1 MLGHLQVC
9 SPFDSEKNQI
19 ANYSCELQLRM
30 QLKMCIIAIF
40 KNIFVCDLIE
50 VVNKVRLGQHRLVIK
65 NHVCCIQWIAQKNVY
80 DISESQGLHSTWVSW
95 LNIDSVKQSL
105 MCKLF

>member
-65 NHVCCIQWIAQKNVY
+65 NHVCCIQWIAQKMFATSVNLRVY
-80 DISESQGLHSTWVSW
+80 IQLELVDLT
-95 LNIDSVKQSL
+95 
-105 MCKLF
+105 